1 MEQLVARRAHNPKV
15 AGSSPVP
22 ATKRSSGVA
31 VNMPAC
37 HAGDRRF
44 DSRLDRHFRKGLV
57 AQSVE
62 QRTENPCVGGSIP
75 SQATIKWRISSAGR
89 ASALQ
94 AEGRR
99 FEPVILH
106 HKKVLLA
113 QLVEHLTFNQRVRG
127 SSPLQDTI
135 LNAGVAELADAL
147 DLGSS
152 TFGVQVQLLS
162 PAPFTLINLGKI
174 FKSFIFFYF

>member
-1 MEQLVARRAHNPKV
+1 MPFTHAYTGSNPV
-15 AGSSPVP
+15 RV
-22 ATKRSSGVA
+22 
-31 VNMPAC
+31 
-37 HAGDRRF
+37 
-44 DSRLDRHFRKGLV
+44 
-57 AQSVE
+57 
-62 QRTENPCVGGSIP
+62 
-75 SQATIKWRISSAGR
+75 TIKWRISSAGR

-162 PAPFTLINLGKI
+162 PAPFNIMKDILTGM
-174 FKSFIFFYF
+174 SFLLFFN